1 MKPRFRGVEMMRSVV
16 VVTMGMLALASV
28 AGAQTRAGASDAD
41 HGYVE
46 GVIQSAFGNVTSQS
60 YGAEGGVTI
69 RPNLQVFGEV
79 GRVSNVATSQI
90 SAAAQT
96 IASYLS
102 QTQANVAFSVK
113 EPAIFG
119 MAGIKFTVPTGG
131 AVRPYVLGGAGVAN
145 VKQDVAFTI
154 GGTDVTSTLPSLG
167 VTLGTDLSGSFTKPM
182 LDVGAGAM
190 WTPTARLILDLQFR
204 YGRIFAED
212 GGINVVRAGI
222 GVGVRF

>member
-1 MKPRFRGVEMMRSVV
+1 MRSFVC
-16 VVTMGMLALASV
+16 VTIGMLALAGV
-28 AGAQTRAGASDAD
+28 ASAQTPASASDPD
-41 HGYVE
+41 RGYLEAVA
-46 GVIQSAFGNVTSQS
+46 QAAFGNVTSQS

-69 RPNLQVFGEV
+69 RPNLQLFVEV

-96 IASYLS
+96 IAGFLS

-131 AVRPYVLGGAGVAN
+131 AVRPYLRGGAGVAN

-154 GGTDVTSTLPSLG
+154 GGTDVTSNLTSLG

-182 LDVGAGAM
+182 IDVGAGAM